1 MSARI
6 SPLYAGRKRVNAIAM
21 ALCYAA
27 TAFGLMWLALI
38 LASLLINGLP
48 GLSPAILLENT
59 PPPSAQG
66 GGLANAIV
74 GSLMLT
80 IIGLIFVLSR
90 HDHAERN
97 MALLWVSFIGPAL
110 QALHMALVA
119 RTVENEE

>member
-1 MSARI
+1 MIFVALTLSI
-6 SPLYAGRKRVNAIAM
+6 AGMAAIAFWAYRNVAPHSDRLPM
-21 ALCYAA
+21 QWSADGNVNWRAPRLLAIA
-27 TAFGLMWLALI
+27 T
-38 LASLLINGLP
+38 
-48 GLSPAILLENT
+48 T
-59 PPPSAQG
+59 P
-66 GGLANAIV
+66 V
-74 GSLMLT
+74 VMLT